1 MKFVNFV
8 LYSKV
13 QDAEYAKKDVNIT
26 YRKKQT
32 LYALQCKLLQKFWNI
47 TNKKSI
53 NCHTA
58 VRARS
63 HGISVYKEH
72 AI

>member
-26 YRKKQT
+26 YRKK
-32 LYALQCKLLQKFWNI
+32 
-47 TNKKSI
+47 
-53 NCHTA
+53 
-58 VRARS
+58 
-63 HGISVYKEH
+63 
-72 AI
+72 